1 MNKNILRFVGL
12 SFIQAFC
19 ASVVVWLWSMFMMN
33 INKFFDTATQPT
45 GSQFVIIPVMFII
58 VAVLSA
64 GAVLG
69 YPIFLAFNNQWP
81 KAVIL
86 VVLTLIWLGL
96 LAAIL
101 VFVF

>member
-1 MNKNILRFVGL
+1 MKNIKQYLGI
-12 SFIQAFC
+12 SFAQALT
-19 ASVVVWLWSMFMMN
+19 ASVVVWLWSMFMIN
-33 INKFFDTATQPT
+33 IN
-45 GSQFVIIPVMFII
+45 QFVGTTNQMSSTGFVLIPLMFII

-101 VFVF
+101 IFVF

>member
-1 MNKNILRFVGL
+1 MKDIKQYLGI
-12 SFIQAFC
+12 SFAQALT

-81 KAVIL
+81 KAIAL
-86 VVLTLIWLGL
+86 VVLTLVWLGL

-101 VFVF
+101 VFIF

>member
-1 MNKNILRFVGL
+1 MKWLKEYIGI
-12 SFIQAFC
+12 SFAQALT
-19 ASVVVWLWSMFMMN
+19 ASVVVWLWSMFMTN
-33 INKFFDTATQPT
+33 IN
-45 GSQFVIIPVMFII
+45 QFVDTTNQMSSTGFVLIPLMFII

-69 YPIFLAFNNQWP
+69 YSIFLAFNNQWP

-86 VVLTLIWLGL
+86 AVLTLIWLGL